1 MFFERLHKLYI
12 KCMRSM
18 YTHAYNTRITGGYT
32 LWIISIWHGAFDAII
47 GFIDDPGL
55 GDEWLKGKYLLLA
68 GGSRV
73 SLDLLLPPIPFDES
87 AGGVVQVGA
96 STDCLSC
103 LGSRVKP

>member
-1 MFFERLHKLYI
+1 MRFQKPRKNLQTYKL
-12 KCMRSM
+12 
-18 YTHAYNTRITGGYT
+18 TATTGDP
-32 LWIISIWHGAFDAII
+32 FDAII

-55 GDEWLKGKYLLLA
+55 GDEWLKGKHLLLA

-96 STDCLSC
+96 STDCLS
-103 LGSRVKP
+103 